1 MYNAKRRVLCLLLAM
16 LLTLPFAG
24 CSSGAGG
31 GEKESETVGAE
42 SAENTETETETET
55 EAVISD
61 DLPESDFEGYTYM
74 IYNANP
80 ESNDWFT
87 TVFVTMEED
96 SGDAVPSAIFQRN
109 VSVEDRLNI
118 KIEESY
124 QTGTQIKN
132 AIVAAD
138 GNLDMSLMQG
148 ADTLALSRN
157 GFLLDLYSL
166 PYQNFDK
173 PWWDS
178 NAASQLSLCGRLF
191 MGVGDFL
198 TTPIDETIC
207 TFFNKNIVDDH
218 QLEDPYALVRDGK
231 WTIDKL
237 GEMGLS
243 ACQDVN
249 GDGVYDDNDDYGLLS
264 WRGVLYCYLIYGSG
278 NTITQKNAED
288 VPEFAFNAEPFIGAF
303 EKVVSICHANGDTFL
318 YDAEMKN
325 NTKGLSNNHRVQEIM
340 FPGNQSLFWVECIS
354 WSKALRDME
363 ANFGIL
369 PCAKYDE
376 SQAQYYNYN
385 NGNFFGISV
394 PATVSDQNRTSII
407 LEALNSMSA
416 NTVRAAYY
424 DTMLKTKY
432 SRDEDSA
439 DMVDIIFDTQVYDC
453 SVVFGIGNAKT
464 NLYTMASK
472 NNADIASF
480 YQKQSGTLSKN
491 IEKLVTDYA
500 KLGE

>member
-1 MYNAKRRVLCLLLAM
+1 MLNVKRRALCLFLALLM
-16 LLTLPFAG
+16 TLPFAG
-24 CSSGAGG
+24 CSSGDT
-31 GEKESETVGAE
+31 EKITETVGAE
-42 SAENTETETETET
+42 STENTETETETET
-55 EAVISD
+55 EEVISD
-61 DLPESDFEGYTYM
+61 ELPESDFEGYTYM
-74 IYNANP
+74 IYNANA

-118 KIEESY
+118 QIEESY
-124 QTGTQIKN
+124 QTSSQIKN

-138 GNLDMSLMQG
+138 GSFDMSLMQG
-148 ADTLALSRN
+148 ADTLSLSRN

-178 NAASQLSLCGRLF
+178 NAAQQLSLCGRLF

-198 TTPIDETIC
+198 TTQIDETIC
-207 TFFNKNIVDDH
+207 TFFNKDLINNH
-218 QLEDPYALVRDGK
+218 QLEDPYTLVHDGK
-231 WTIDKL
+231 WTLDKL
-237 GEMGLS
+237 GEMGV
-243 ACQDVN
+243 ADCQDVN

-264 WRGVLYCYLIYGSG
+264 WRGVLYCYLIYGNGS
-278 NTITQKNAED
+278 TIMQKNAED
-288 VPEFAFNAEPFIGAF
+288 VPEVTFNSEQFISAY
-303 EKVVSICHANGDTFL
+303 EKVVNICHSNGDTFL

-325 NTKGLSNNHRVQEIM
+325 NTKGLSSNHRVQEIM

-363 ANFGIL
+363 SNFGIL
-369 PCAKYDE
+369 PCPKYDE

-394 PATVSDQNRTSII
+394 PSTVSDQNRTSII
-407 LEALNSMSA
+407 LEALNSMST

-432 SRDEDSA
+432 SRDEESA
-439 DMVDIIFDTQVYDC
+439 DMVDIIFDTQVYDA
-453 SVVFGIGNAKT
+453 SVVFGIGSAKT
-464 NLYTMASK
+464 NIYTMASK
-472 NNADIASF
+472 NNSDLASF
-480 YQKQSGTLSKN
+480 YQKQSSNLEKN
-491 IEKLVTDYA
+491 IEKIVTDYA

>member
-1 MYNAKRRVLCLLLAM
+1 MPNAKRRVLCLFLALLM
-16 LLTLPFAG
+16 TVPFAG
-24 CSSGAGG
+24 CSSGEAV
-31 GEKESETVGAE
+31 ESTETVGAE
-42 SAENTETETETET
+42 STENTETETETET
-55 EAVISD
+55 EPLVSD
-61 DLPESDFEGYTYM
+61 ELPESDFEGYTYM

-109 VSVEDRLNI
+109 VAVEDRLNI

-124 QTGTQIKN
+124 QTGSQIKN
-132 AIVAAD
+132 AITAAD
-138 GNLDMSLMQG
+138 GNFDMSLMQG
-148 ADTLALSRN
+148 ADTLSLSRN
-157 GFLLDLYSL
+157 GYLLDLYSL

-178 NAASQLSLCGRLF
+178 NAAEQLSLCGRLF

-207 TFFNKNIVDDH
+207 TFVNKNILEDH
-218 QLEDPYALVRDGK
+218 QLDDPYALVRDGK

-237 GEMGLS
+237 GEMGLT

-278 NTITQKNAED
+278 SRIMEKNADD
-288 VPEFAFNAEPFIGAF
+288 VPVVTFNSESFISAF
-303 EKVVSICHANGDTFL
+303 EKIVNICHANGDTFL

-340 FPGNQSLFWVECIS
+340 FPGNQSLFWIECIS

-369 PCAKYDE
+369 PCPKYDE
-376 SQAQYYNYN
+376 AQSQYYNYN

-394 PATVSDQNRTSII
+394 PSSVSDRNRTSII
-407 LEALNSMSA
+407 LEALNSMSTR
-416 NTVRAAYY
+416 TVRDAYY
-424 DTMLKTKY
+424 ETMLKTKY
-432 SRDEDSA
+432 SRDVESA

-453 SVVFGIGNAKT
+453 SVVFGIGSAKT
-464 NLYTMASK
+464 NIYTMASK
-472 NNADIASF
+472 NNSDLASF
-480 YQKQSGTLSKN
+480 YQKQSASLEKN
-491 IEKLVTDYA
+491 ITKLVDDYA

>member
-1 MYNAKRRVLCLLLAM
+1 MRNTKMRWLCLLLA
-16 LLTLPFAG
+16 LLVTLPATAG
-24 CSSGAGG
+24 CASGNNDTPV
-31 GEKESETVGAE
+31 ESVGAE
-42 SAENTETETETET
+42 SNTAENVETETETE
-55 EAVISD
+55 EVISD
-61 DLPESDFEGYTYM
+61 ELPDSDFEGYTYM

-80 ESNDWFT
+80 ESNTWFT
-87 TVFVTMEED
+87 TVFVTCEED

-109 VSVEDRLNI
+109 IAVEDRLNI
-118 KIEESY
+118 QIEESY
-124 QTGTQIKN
+124 QTGAQIKN

-138 GNLDMSLMQG
+138 GNFDLSLMQG

-157 GFLLDLYSL
+157 GFLLDLYTL

-178 NAASQLSLCGRLF
+178 NAASQLSVCGKLF

-207 TFFNKNIVDDH
+207 TFFNKNIIENH
-218 QLEDPYALVRDGK
+218 QLDDPYTLVREGK
-231 WTIDKL
+231 WTVDKL
-237 GEMGLS
+237 GEMGLT

-249 GDGVYDDNDDYGLLS
+249 GDGVYDDNDEYGLLS

-278 NTITQKNAED
+278 STITKKNTDD
-288 VPEFAFNAEPFIGAF
+288 VPEFTFNSEQFVNAF
-303 EKVVSICHANGDTFL
+303 EKIVNICHANGDTFL
-318 YDAEMKN
+318 YDADIKN
-325 NTKGLSNNHRVQEIM
+325 NTKGLSSNHRVQEIM

-369 PCAKYDE
+369 PCPKYDE
-376 SQAQYYNYN
+376 TQDQYYNYN

-394 PATVSDQNRTSII
+394 PSTVSDQNRTSII
-407 LEALNSMSA
+407 LEALNSMSTK
-416 NTVRAAYY
+416 TVRSAYY

-432 SRDEDSA
+432 SRDEESA

-464 NLYTMASK
+464 NIYTMASK
-472 NNADIASF
+472 NDSDLASF
-480 YQKQSGTLSKN
+480 YQKQSGTLNTN
-491 IEKLVTDYA
+491 IEKIIADMA
-500 KLGE
+500 KLEQ

>member
-1 MYNAKRRVLCLLLAM
+1 MLHIKRRVLSLLLAM
-16 LLTLPFAG
+16 LLLLPFAG
-24 CSSGAGG
+24 CSSGSGKGDKAN
-31 GEKESETVGAE
+31 ETVGTE

-55 EAVISD
+55 EEVISD
-61 DLPESDFEGYTYM
+61 ELPESDFEGYTYM

-80 ESNDWFT
+80 ESNTWFT
-87 TVFVTMEED
+87 TVYVTMEED

-109 VSVEDRLNI
+109 VSVEDRLNV

-124 QTGTQIKN
+124 QTSSQIKN

-138 GNLDMSLMQG
+138 GSFDMSLMQG
-148 ADTLALSRN
+148 ADTLSLSRN

-178 NAASQLSLCGRLF
+178 NAAEQLSLCGRLF

-207 TFFNKNIVDDH
+207 TFFNKNLIEDH
-218 QLEDPYALVRDGK
+218 QLEDPYALVSDGK

-243 ACQDVN
+243 VCRDVN
-249 GDGVYDDNDDYGLLS
+249 GDGTYDDNDDYGLLS

-278 NTITQKNAED
+278 STIMQKDAD
-288 VPEFAFNAEPFIGAF
+288 DIPMPTFNSEQFISAF
-303 EKVVSICHANGDTFL
+303 EKVVNVCHSNGDTFL

-325 NTKGLSNNHRVQEIM
+325 NTKGLSNNHRVQEVM

-376 SQAQYYNYN
+376 AQSEYYNYN

-394 PATVSDQNRTSII
+394 PSTVSDQNRTSII
-407 LEALNSMSA
+407 LEALNSMSTK
-416 NTVRAAYY
+416 TVRDAYY
-424 DTMLKTKY
+424 ETMLKTKY
-432 SRDEDSA
+432 SRDVESA
-439 DMVDIIFDTQVYDC
+439 EMVDIIFDTQVYDC
-453 SVVFGIGNAKT
+453 SVVFGIGSAKT
-464 NLYTMASK
+464 NIYTMASK
-472 NNADIASF
+472 NNTDIASF
-480 YQKQSGTLSKN
+480 YQKQSESLAKN
-491 IEKLVTDYA
+491 IEKIVNDYA
-500 KLGE
+500 KLDN

>member
-1 MYNAKRRVLCLLLAM
+1 MYNTKRRVLCLLLAM

-118 KIEESY
+118 QIEESY
-124 QTGTQIKN
+124 QTGAQIKN

-138 GNLDMSLMQG
+138 GNFDMSLMQG

-264 WRGVLYCYLIYGSG
+264 
-278 NTITQKNAED
+278 
-288 VPEFAFNAEPFIGAF
+288 
-303 EKVVSICHANGDTFL
+303 
-318 YDAEMKN
+318 
-325 NTKGLSNNHRVQEIM
+325 
-340 FPGNQSLFWVECIS
+340 
-354 WSKALRDME
+354 
-363 ANFGIL
+363 
-369 PCAKYDE
+369 
-376 SQAQYYNYN
+376 
-385 NGNFFGISV
+385 
-394 PATVSDQNRTSII
+394 
-407 LEALNSMSA
+407 
-416 NTVRAAYY
+416 
-424 DTMLKTKY
+424 
-432 SRDEDSA
+432 
-439 DMVDIIFDTQVYDC
+439 
-453 SVVFGIGNAKT
+453 
-464 NLYTMASK
+464 
-472 NNADIASF
+472 
-480 YQKQSGTLSKN
+480 
-491 IEKLVTDYA
+491 
-500 KLGE
+500 